1 MKLWL
6 NRDYMYGVHALK
18 SQQQRPLIIYKINN
32 VLYNIPMHNLHNA
45 VTVSLRLFV
54 LLLLFLFCF
63 YEKRR
68 RKKCLRVNFPVI

>member
-1 MKLWL
+1 MKLLL

-45 VTVSLRLFV
+45 VTVNLRFFV
-54 LLLLFLFCF
+54 VVFLI
-63 YEKRR
+63 
-68 RKKCLRVNFPVI
+68 KKEEERNV